1 MTDAAWMARALEL
14 AARARGRV
22 SPNPMVGAVIV
33 RDGALLAEGWHHAPG
48 QAHGEVDALEKV
60 GGHAPGATMYVN
72 LEPCCHWGRTPPCT
86 DAVLASGISRVVVAM
101 VDPDGRV
108 SGRGISI
115 LREHGIEVEVGLLQ
129 DEARSLN
136 APYLSA
142 VERHRPWVQLKAAA
156 TLDGRI
162 ASDGGE
168 SRWIT
173 GPAARE
179 VGHRLRDAADAV
191 LVGSGTLL
199 ADDPALTTRIP
210 GGRDA
215 LPVVLDGAL
224 RCPATARL
232 LSAGRRPLLLASE
245 DALASAEGAARASA
259 LNADV
264 VAIPR
269 VSDGR
274 LSLPAAL
281 TELHRRG
288 VQSLLVEGGARV
300 HRAFLDAGLVDR
312 IELFLAPRVLAGGPG
327 WVAGPGYPLAG
338 SPGFRLIS
346 VAPVGGD
353 LHLSLEPGPC
363 SAAS

>member
-1 MTDAAWMARALEL
+1 MNDAAWMSRALEL

-33 RDGALLAEGWHHAPG
+33 RDGELLAEGWHHAPG
-48 QAHGEVDALEKV
+48 KAHGEVDALEKV
-60 GGHAPGATMYVN
+60 GGQAPGATMYVN

-86 DAVLASGISRVVVAM
+86 DAVLASGITRVVVAM
-101 VDPDGRV
+101 VDPDSRV

-115 LREHGIEVEVGLLQ
+115 LREQGVQVEVGLLEA
-129 DEARSLN
+129 EARRLN

-142 VERHRPWVQLKAAA
+142 VDRRRPWVQLKAAA

-162 ASDGGE
+162 ASASGE

-173 GPAARE
+173 GPEARLA
-179 VGHRLRDAADAV
+179 GHRLRDAADAI

-210 GGRDA
+210 EGRDA

-224 RCPATARL
+224 RCPPDARVL
-232 LSAGRRPLLLASE
+232 TGSLRALLLTGE
-245 DALASAEGAARASA
+245 DTLASPAGAARAAA

-264 VAIPR
+264 VGISRDP
-269 VSDGR
+269 DGR
-274 LSLPAAL
+274 LSLTAAL
-281 TELHRRG
+281 AELHRRG
-288 VQSLLVEGGARV
+288 VQSLLVEGGGRV

-312 IELFLAPRVLAGGPG
+312 IELFLAPRLLAGGPG
-327 WVAGPGYPLAG
+327 WVAGPGYALAEA
-338 SPGFRLIS
+338 PGFKLIS
-346 VAPVGGD
+346 VEPTGDD